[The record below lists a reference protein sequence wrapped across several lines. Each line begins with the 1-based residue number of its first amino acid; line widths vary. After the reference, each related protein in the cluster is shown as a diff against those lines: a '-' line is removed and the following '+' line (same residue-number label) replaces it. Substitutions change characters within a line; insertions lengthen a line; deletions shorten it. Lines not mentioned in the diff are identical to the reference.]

1 MAEGLEGLK
10 KGESAFLRKYQEVH
24 GISPEKSKESS
35 SHFEVAK
42 EISQT
47 IESIKKEIEN
57 LPQIT
62 REMSYHPTMPATQTT
77 NTLAQAVKIAL
88 DEGVDKAI
96 KFIYETKNPYLI
108 DAFHDILI
116 GHFLDLILKKAD
128 VK

>member
-1 MAEGLEGLK
+1 MAGELR
-10 KGESAFLRKYQEVH
+10 KGEELFLGKHREIH
-24 GISPEKSKESS
+24 GGKEIKSKEGL

-57 LPQIT
+57 LPEMT
-62 REMSYHPTMPATQTT
+62 REMSYHPTMPASQTT
-77 NTLAQAVKIAL
+77 NILAQAIKIAL

-116 GHFLDLILKKAD
+116 GHFLDLILKQAN